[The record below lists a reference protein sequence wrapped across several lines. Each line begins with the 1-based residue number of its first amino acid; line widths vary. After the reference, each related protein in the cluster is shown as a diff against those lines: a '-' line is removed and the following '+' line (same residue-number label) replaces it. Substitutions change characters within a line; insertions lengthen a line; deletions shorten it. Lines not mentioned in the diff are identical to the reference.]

1 MRSSYKPAFEGD
13 FELMAPEL
21 DKSMIRKWLRNI
33 GDTSDKPKLKDFWEK
48 QLVTLQRELKDVF
61 EPLIYLLN
69 SVPAGNHAEMP
80 LVVANRLLGHV
91 FAHITQ
97 MRRTN
102 VMRHVA
108 PKFSNM
114 VDDPMLFSSRDHRHL
129 FGERFITALDKEAD
143 LDAKMDKI
151 GRYGGHNTSRRGNY
165 QNRRGDYQSGGSR
178 GGYNNNSNNSN
189 NFKKPNWNW
198 GKQQQQGK
206 QGSAANTNK
215 YVEFSFPTPLNN
227 NTSCVGGRLALFY
240 DAWRLITND
249 QWVLDIIKSGY
260 RIEFTQTP
268 FHPLK
273 SKWIQKNQQFVTL
286 KSRLYL
292 LKAQLLL
299 LPIRTVSLA
308 IFFVAPKKLRANLD

>member
-1 MRSSYKPAFEGD
+1 MSRVSSSNSHLREAALKSIRTGAGASQMGNTLSIAGDLYSGKSRSPPPDDVDNRSSRSSKKSVKKRSRSRSKSGDRRSRSKSRSRSPKRPRVDPTATANVCMVKLSSAREIRDWVKQGIESKQEAITLRSSYKPAFEGD

-91 FAHITQ
+91 FAHMTQ

-151 GRYGGHNTSRRGNY
+151 
-165 QNRRGDYQSGGSR
+165 
-178 GGYNNNSNNSN
+178 
-189 NFKKPNWNW
+189 
-198 GKQQQQGK
+198 
-206 QGSAANTNK
+206 
-215 YVEFSFPTPLNN
+215 
-227 NTSCVGGRLALFY
+227 
-240 DAWRLITND
+240 
-249 QWVLDIIKSGY
+249 
-260 RIEFTQTP
+260 
-268 FHPLK
+268 
-273 SKWIQKNQQFVTL
+273 
-286 KSRLYL
+286 
-292 LKAQLLL
+292 
-299 LPIRTVSLA
+299 
-308 IFFVAPKKLRANLD
+308 